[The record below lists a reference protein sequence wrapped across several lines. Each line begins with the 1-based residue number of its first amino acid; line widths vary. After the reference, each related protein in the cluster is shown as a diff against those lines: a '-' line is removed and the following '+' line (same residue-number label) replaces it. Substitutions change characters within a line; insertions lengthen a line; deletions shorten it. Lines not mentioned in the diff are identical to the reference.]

1 MDRLQQLK
9 KGAAVEDV
17 SVDVEEEAVLIN
29 PARKTGDAMQEFFG
43 DVEIVK
49 ANIVVIKE
57 ATRKIA
63 EINQNVLQATTS
75 DRESDYSHEL
85 EPLVKS
91 TNKKRDDWTGRRS
104 EMDRLKEL
112 QKGAKQLDESETESD
127 RVSLVNVANSSSSG
141 AGQADLMQ
149 QFFGDIEI
157 IKSNVVVI
165 REATRKIAEINQNV
179 LQATTTEREQDSSYE
194 LEPIV
199 KNTNKKASLAK
210 QLLQR
215 LREDTERMKTSNE
228 GAKMTPEI
236 RIRENLAN
244 TLTRKFVDV
253 MKEYQNAQTKYKTD
267 IKKKVKRQVQI
278 VKPDATSEEIDAVFK
293 SGGGSGDVLKSAILS
308 GEAAESVQNAYM
320 NVADKYQDVLTLEA
334 SVAEL
339 HQMFLDFALLT
350 EQQGELLDQIEHQV
364 KEAGEYVDSGNK
376 ELVESIELQK
386 SIRAKQCCICVI
398 ILVVIGIIA
407 GIVAAKTS
415 GGFR

>member
-17 SVDVEEEAVLIN
+17 SVDVEEDSVLIS
-29 PARKTGDAMQEFFG
+29 PTGRKTGTDGMQEFFG

-49 ANIVVIKE
+49 ANIMVIRE

-91 TNKKRDDWTGRRS
+91 TNKK
-104 EMDRLKEL
+104 
-112 QKGAKQLDESETESD
+112 
-127 RVSLVNVANSSSSG
+127 
-141 AGQADLMQ
+141 
-149 QFFGDIEI
+149 
-157 IKSNVVVI
+157 
-165 REATRKIAEINQNV
+165 
-179 LQATTTEREQDSSYE
+179 
-194 LEPIV
+194 
-199 KNTNKKASLAK
+199 ASVAK

-215 LREDTERMKTSNE
+215 LREDTESMKTEQGS
-228 GAKMTPEI
+228 KQTPEI

-293 SGGGSGDVLKSAILS
+293 SGGGSGQVLKSAILT
-308 GEAAESVQNAYM
+308 GAASDSIQNAFQT
-320 NVADKYQDVLTLEA
+320 VADKYQDVLTLEA
-334 SVAEL
+334 SVMEL

-350 EQQGELLDQIEHQV
+350 EKQGELLDQIEHQV
-364 KEAGEYVDSGNK
+364 QEAGDYIDQGNT
-376 ELVESIELQK
+376 ELVSAIQLAK
-386 SIRAKQCCICVI
+386 SIQYKRLCCCILM
-398 ILVVIGIIA
+398 LVLIGILLA
-407 GIVAAKTS
+407 VLASQGI
-415 GGFR
+415 FN

>member
-1 MDRLQQLK
+1 MDRLKELR
-9 KGAAVEDV
+9 KGAATPDDV
-17 SVDVEEEAVLIN
+17 TVDVGEDSGLMGQGGSGN
-29 PARKTGDAMQEFFG
+29 SKGGGDNMQEFFG

-49 ANIVVIKE
+49 QNIVVIKD

-91 TNKKRDDWTGRRS
+91 TNKK
-104 EMDRLKEL
+104 
-112 QKGAKQLDESETESD
+112 
-127 RVSLVNVANSSSSG
+127 
-141 AGQADLMQ
+141 
-149 QFFGDIEI
+149 
-157 IKSNVVVI
+157 
-165 REATRKIAEINQNV
+165 
-179 LQATTTEREQDSSYE
+179 
-194 LEPIV
+194 
-199 KNTNKKASLAK
+199 ASIAK

-215 LREDTERMKTSNE
+215 LREDTEKLKQNQ
-228 GAKMTPEI
+228 KQTPEI
-236 RIRENLAN
+236 RIRDNLAN

-278 VKPDATSEEIDAVFK
+278 VKPDATVEEIDAVFK
-293 SGGGSGDVLKSAILS
+293 QGGGSGEILKSAILS
-308 GEAAESVQNAYM
+308 GEAAESVRNAYM

-350 EQQGELLDQIEHQV
+350 EKQGELLDQIEHQV
-364 KEAGEYVDSGNK
+364 QEASEYVDSANK

-386 SIRAKQCCICVI
+386 SIRAKQCCCILIV
-398 ILVVIGIIA
+398 LVVVGIIV
-407 GIVAAKTS
+407 GIVSAKAS
-415 GGFR
+415 GSFR

>member
-17 SVDVEEEAVLIN
+17 SVDVEEDSVLIS
-29 PARKTGDAMQEFFG
+29 PTGRKTGTDGMQEFFG

-49 ANIVVIKE
+49 ANIMVIRE

-91 TNKKRDDWTGRRS
+91 TNKK
-104 EMDRLKEL
+104 
-112 QKGAKQLDESETESD
+112 
-127 RVSLVNVANSSSSG
+127 
-141 AGQADLMQ
+141 
-149 QFFGDIEI
+149 
-157 IKSNVVVI
+157 
-165 REATRKIAEINQNV
+165 
-179 LQATTTEREQDSSYE
+179 
-194 LEPIV
+194 
-199 KNTNKKASLAK
+199 ASVAK

-215 LREDTERMKTSNE
+215 LREDTESMKTEQGS
-228 GAKMTPEI
+228 KQTPEI

-293 SGGGSGDVLKSAILS
+293 SGGGSGQVLKSAILT
-308 GEAAESVQNAYM
+308 GAASDSIQNAFQT
-320 NVADKYQDVLTLEA
+320 VADKYQDVLTLEA
-334 SVAEL
+334 SVMEL

-350 EQQGELLDQIEHQV
+350 EKQGELLDQIEHQV
-364 KEAGEYVDSGNK
+364 QEAGDYIEQGNT
-376 ELVESIELQK
+376 ELVSAIQLAK
-386 SIRAKQCCICVI
+386 SIQYKRICCVI
-398 ILVVIGIIA
+398 LMLVLVGILIA
-407 GIVAAKTS
+407 VLASTGV
-415 GGFR
+415 F